1 MDRRPWIPV
10 TEKAYSLLELLMTI
24 AVAALIL
31 TLGIPS
37 FSALKARHVQRVE
50 LNALFHAVHL
60 ARKASI
66 MRKQVVS
73 LCPSADGLKCS
84 PGRDWSGGFLVFENG
99 DRDEPPVL
107 DDGETVLHRHRADRS
122 VRITANRSGFTL
134 RATFLR
140 ATNGTIVV
148 CDRAARVA
156 PRALVVS
163 YTGRPRVA
171 AKSRRGAPYSC
182 AD

>member
-1 MDRRPWIPV
+1 MHARDDG
-10 TEKAYSLLELLMTI
+10 YSLLELLMTI

-31 TLGIPS
+31 TLGLPS
-37 FSALKARHVQRVE
+37 FSALKARNAQRVE

-73 LCPSADGLKCS
+73 LCPTADGTTCS
-84 PGRDWSGGFLVFENG
+84 QGTDWSGGFLVFVNS
-99 DRDEPPVL
+99 DRDEPPEL
-107 DDGETVLHRHRADRS
+107 DDGEILLDRHLTRRHTK
-122 VRITANRSGFTL
+122 ITANRRGFTL

-140 ATNGTIVV
+140 ATNGTLVV
-148 CDRAARVA
+148 CDRAGRVA

-171 AKSRRGAPYSC
+171 DRRPRGAAYSC

>member
-1 MDRRPWIPV
+1 MHARDDG
-10 TEKAYSLLELLMTI
+10 YSLLELLMTI

-31 TLGIPS
+31 TLGVPS
-37 FSALKARHVQRVE
+37 FGALKARSAQRAE
-50 LNALFHAVHL
+50 LDALFHAVHL

-73 LCPSADGLKCS
+73 LCPTRDGQSCS

-99 DRDEPPVL
+99 DRDEPPEL
-107 DDGETVLHRHRADRS
+107 DDGEILLHRHLAGRS
-122 VRITANRSGFTL
+122 VEITANRRGFTL

-140 ATNGTIVV
+140 ATNGTLVV
-148 CDRAARVA
+148 CDRAGRVA
-156 PRALVVS
+156 PRALVIS
-163 YTGRPRVA
+163 YTGPPRVA
-171 AKSRRGAPYSC
+171 DRTPRGEAYSC

>member
-1 MDRRPWIPV
+1 MRAR
-10 TEKAYSLLELLMTI
+10 EYGYSLLELLMTI
-24 AVAALIL
+24 ALAALIL
-31 TLGIPS
+31 ALGVPS
-37 FSALKARHVQRVE
+37 FSALKARAAQRVE
-50 LNALFHAVHL
+50 LDALFHAVHL

-73 LCPSADGLKCS
+73 LCPTRDGRSCA
-84 PGRDWSGGFLVFENG
+84 PGRDWSGGFLLFVNS
-99 DRDEPPVL
+99 DRDEPPEL
-107 DDGETVLHRHRADRS
+107 DAGEILLHRHLSGRHLK
-122 VRITANRSGFTL
+122 ITANRRGFTL

-140 ATNGTIVV
+140 ATNGTLVV
-148 CDRAARVA
+148 CDRAGRVA

-171 AKSRRGAPYSC
+171 LRTPRGAPYSC

>member
-1 MDRRPWIPV
+1 MHARDYG
-10 TEKAYSLLELLMTI
+10 YSLLELLMTM

-31 TLGIPS
+31 TLGLPS
-37 FSALKARHVQRVE
+37 FAALKARNAQRVE

-73 LCPSADGLKCS
+73 LCPTADGTTCS
-84 PGRDWSGGFLVFENG
+84 PGTDWSGGFLVFVNS
-99 DRDEPPVL
+99 DRDEPPEL
-107 DDGETVLHRHRADRS
+107 DDGEILLDRHLTRRYTK
-122 VRITANRSGFTL
+122 ITANRRGFTL

-140 ATNGTIVV
+140 ATNGTLVV
-148 CDRAARVA
+148 CDRAGRVA

-163 YTGRPRVA
+163 YTGRPRVTD
-171 AKSRRGAPYSC
+171 RRPRGGAYSC

>member
-1 MDRRPWIPV
+1 M
-10 TEKAYSLLELLMTI
+10 EKSSVMLARGHGYSLLELIMTI
-24 AVAALIL
+24 AVAAIL
-31 TLGIPS
+31 LTVGLPT
-37 FSALKARHVQRVE
+37 FSALKARNAQRVE

-73 LCPSADGLKCS
+73 LCPTVTGNSCS
-84 PGRDWSGGFLVFENG
+84 PGADWSGGFLVFENS
-99 DRDEPPVL
+99 DRDEPPEF
-107 DDGETVLHRHRADRS
+107 DDCETLLHRHLAGS
-122 VRITANRSGFTL
+122 AARITANRRGFTL

-148 CDRAARVA
+148 CDRAGRVA
-156 PRALVVS
+156 PKALVIS

-171 AKSRRGAPYSC
+171 EKTPQGTPYFC

>member
-1 MDRRPWIPV
+1 MHARDDG
-10 TEKAYSLLELLMTI
+10 YSLFELLMTI

-31 TLGIPS
+31 TLGVPS
-37 FSALKARHVQRVE
+37 FGALKARSAQRVE
-50 LNALFHAVHL
+50 LDALFHAVHL

-73 LCPSADGLKCS
+73 LCPTRDGQSCS

-99 DRDEPPVL
+99 DRDEPPEL
-107 DDGETVLHRHRADRS
+107 DDGEILLHRHLAGRS
-122 VRITANRSGFTL
+122 VEITANRRGFTL

-140 ATNGTIVV
+140 ATNGTLVV
-148 CDRAARVA
+148 CDRAGRVA

-171 AKSRRGAPYSC
+171 DRTPRGEAYSC

>member
-1 MDRRPWIPV
+1 MRTRDYG
-10 TEKAYSLLELLMTI
+10 YSLLELIMTI
-24 AVAALIL
+24 AVAAVIL
-31 TLGIPS
+31 TLGLPS
-37 FSALKARHVQRVE
+37 FSSLKARNAQRAE
-50 LNALFHAVHL
+50 INALFHAVHL
-60 ARKASI
+60 ARKGSI

-73 LCPSADGLKCS
+73 LCPTADGTRCN
-84 PGRDWSGGFLVFENG
+84 PGRDWSGGFLLFENSG
-99 DRDEPPVL
+99 RDEPPEL
-107 DDGETVLHRHRADRS
+107 DDGEILLHRHLASRS
-122 VRITANRSGFTL
+122 VKITANRRGFTL

-140 ATNGTIVV
+140 ATNGTLVV

-171 AKSRRGAPYSC
+171 ERTPRGAPYSC